1 MPAPFTYRGGEL
13 HCENVAIAKI
23 ADAVGTPVYVYS
35 RGELERAYR
44 EFDAAL
50 TGLPHQI
57 CYAVKANAS
66 LGILSVLI
74 KLGAGADIVSMGEL
88 YRWQRAGGDPA
99 KVVFSGVG
107 KTETEMRTA
116 LAAGISTFNVESG
129 EELYVL
135 DRVAQGMGIR
145 ARISL
150 RVNPDVDP

>member
-1 MPAPFTYRGGEL
+1 MAAPFSYRAGEL

-50 TGLPHQI
+50 AGLPHQI
-57 CYAVKANAS
+57 CYAVKANSS

-88 YRWQRAGGDPA
+88 VRWTRAGGDPS
-99 KVVFSGVG
+99 KVLFSGVG
-107 KTETEMRTA
+107 KTERELPGA
-116 LAAGISTFNVESG
+116 LDA
-129 EELYVL
+129 
-135 DRVAQGMGIR
+135 
-145 ARISL
+145 
-150 RVNPDVDP
+150 